1 MKAVLQRVSRASV
14 AVQGELTGEI
24 EKGLLIYLGVGS
36 ADGPDHVTWLVDKIT
51 NLRVFDV
58 PADGKTTLSVKDI
71 GGGAL
76 VISQFTLL
84 ADTQKGRRPSFTP
97 AAAPEK
103 ASLLYDAFVDALGRE
118 VPVQTG
124 RFGADMQVTS
134 VNEGPFT
141 LVLEY
146 PR

>member
-36 ADGPDHVTWLVDKIT
+36 ADGPDHVTWLVDKIA

-58 PADGKTTLSVKDI
+58 PGGGKTTLSLKDI

-141 LVLEY
+141 LVLEH

>member
-1 MKAVLQRVSRASV
+1 MKAVIQRVSRASV
-14 AVQGELTGEI
+14 AVQGELIGEI